1 MEASTLPFDLKR
13 GPYQGNPQY
22 WCEKC
27 RLTFDSPF
35 TSESWRCMG
44 KGKSVKHKLKPL
56 PGDIVSTTINGE
68 QVDTRG
74 VRSTG

>member
-1 MEASTLPFDLKR
+1 MEASTIPFDLKR

-27 RLTFDSPF
+27 HLAFDSPF
-35 TSESWRCMG
+35 SSESWQCR
-44 KGKSVKHKLKPL
+44 GKSVKHKLKPL
-56 PGDIVSTTINGE
+56 PGDIVSMTINGE
-68 QVDTRG
+68 QRDTRG